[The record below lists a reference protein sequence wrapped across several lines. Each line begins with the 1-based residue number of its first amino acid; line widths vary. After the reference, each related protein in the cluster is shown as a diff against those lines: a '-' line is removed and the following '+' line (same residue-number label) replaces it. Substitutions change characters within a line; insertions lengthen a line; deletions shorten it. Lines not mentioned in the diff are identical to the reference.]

1 MAPTAFASL
10 LADAVNKPGVIS
22 AAYSAFHSYS
32 LGNQLHALFQCYA
45 RQIPLGPIATFPGW
59 KEKGRHVRKG
69 EKALTLCMPVTCKAE
84 RINATTGQAET
95 AGFTRFVFR
104 PNWFVLSQTD
114 GADYAAE
121 AKIPSWDAGKA
132 LAVLEIEEKPFEHT
146 DGNCQGYAVGKTIAI
161 SPVAEYP
168 HKTRFHELAHIV
180 LGHTAEGA
188 MTDSARTPKDL
199 REVEAESVAY
209 ILGSLLGLPGDAE
222 SRGYIQHWL
231 HGNEIPERSA
241 QRIFTAA
248 DKILKAGQTTGS
260 AE

>member
-1 MAPTAFASL
+1 MAPNFACL

-32 LGNQLHALFQCYA
+32 FGNQLLAYAQCVG
-45 RQIPLGPIATFPGW
+45 RDIQPGPIATFPGW

-69 EKALTLCMPVTCKAE
+69 EKALVLCMPVTCKAE
-84 RINATTGQAET
+84 RRINAATGEAET

-104 PNWFVLSQTD
+104 ANWFVLAQTD
-114 GADYAAE
+114 GAEYAAE
-121 AKIPSWDAGKA
+121 AKIPSWDADKA
-132 LAVLEIEEKPFEHT
+132 LAALGIEEKPFEHT
-146 DGNCQGYAVGKTIAI
+146 NGNCQGYAVGKTIAI
-161 SPVAEYP
+161 SPVAEHP
-168 HKTRFHELAHIV
+168 HKTRFHELAHVV
-180 LGHTAEGA
+180 LGHTVEHA
-188 MTDSARTPKDL
+188 MSDSARTPKDI

-231 HGNEIPERSA
+231 QGNAIPERSA

-248 DKILKAGQTTGS
+248 DKILKAGQS
-260 AE
+260 